1 MTTERAESSLL
12 GDRYDQRKGASLTGS
27 KQPILLAMSR
37 VTTSSSH
44 FESGLARETRDSY
57 GTTIRKLTQVIE
69 ALIKI

>member
-12 GDRYDQRKGASLTGS
+12 GDRYDQRKDASLTES
-27 KQPILLAMSR
+27 KPPILLAMSR

-57 GTTIRKLTQVIE
+57 GMAIRK
-69 ALIKI
+69 AN